1 VIAAIKVELCTL
13 QRAAGPRG
21 LRGPRPRFS
30 LPLRSTGH
38 QWDARPKTQVRRKLA
53 AGGKRI
59 RTPGPTLTKVSV
71 GVLPKGDPGT
81 TGWGPCIK
89 LWSSREMAIG
99 CAPSPRPVH
108 GEAEISNLVCSGREP
123 ELSVLLARDDTGVRN
138 NLPPAA
144 RVQLRYQ
151 FPTSPAIVNEAGAAD
166 RDTGGMPRES
176 ARLRRSPSSG
186 DGLEAGK

>member
-1 VIAAIKVELCTL
+1 LRTAPDTLPDSSPYELDASVIAAIKVELCTL

-21 LRGPRPRFS
+21 LRGPRPRLS

-81 TGWGPCIK
+81 TGWGPV
-89 LWSSREMAIG
+89 LSSG
-99 CAPSPRPVH
+99 P
-108 GEAEISNLVCSGREP
+108 
-123 ELSVLLARDDTGVRN
+123 LARWR
-138 NLPPAA
+138 LAA
-144 RVQLRYQ
+144 RPLRGPYTARPR
-151 FPTSPAIVNEAGAAD
+151 FRISFAPAESPNFRYRSLGTTPTAMSPCGQ
-166 RDTGGMPRES
+166 GGVPYSRRNAFISGVAREVS
-176 ARLRRSPSSG
+176 M
-186 DGLEAGK
+186 